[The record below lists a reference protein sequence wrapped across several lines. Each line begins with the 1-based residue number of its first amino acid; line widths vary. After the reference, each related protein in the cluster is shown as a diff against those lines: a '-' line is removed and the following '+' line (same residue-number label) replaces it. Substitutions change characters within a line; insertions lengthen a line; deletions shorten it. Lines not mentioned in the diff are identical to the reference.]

1 MNNIRIKDL
10 SPEEKPRER
19 LLKYGVSSLS
29 NEELISIIIK
39 TGTKNYSVK
48 VLSSLILKEF
58 ESIEKLRTV
67 SVNKLMNIKGIG
79 LVKSLELISA
89 LELGKRVYYNSNKIN
104 VLLNNSSLIYEHF
117 KDLFYNEDQEAFYA
131 IYLDSKSKLISYRM
145 LFKGTINKS
154 TIHPREVFK
163 YAFIES
169 AYSIIIMH
177 NHPSG
182 DATPSIEDD
191 EVTNSMFQIGKV
203 MLIPVVDHIIFGN
216 KCYYS
221 YYGKNNIK

>member
-117 KDLFYNEDQEAFYA
+117 KDLFYNEDQEVFYA